1 MTSADSPTAPSRG
14 ARLKAEFALLYLGL
28 PALLAFGLGPGA
40 MWAVMIGAVVV
51 SGALL
56 ALTPGVRRRE
66 LIEGPLVGS
75 LPALAIFTLVTAGLG
90 TALALWLLPEAFL
103 GLPRRATGLWIAI
116 MLLYPLLSA
125 LPQEVMFRMLF
136 YRRYGALFPDRR
148 TAIAVNA
155 TVFALAHA
163 FLWNPTALAMT
174 AVGGV
179 LFSLAY
185 LETGRG
191 RNLLFATL
199 LHAIAGWVIFTV
211 GLGRFFYHGA
221 APG

>member
-1 MTSADSPTAPSRG
+1 MSLAPAASPPVSRV
-14 ARLKAEFALLYLGL
+14 RLKAEFALLFLGL

-40 MWAVMIGAVVV
+40 LWSVMIGAFLASV
-51 SGALL
+51 ALL
-56 ALTPGVRRRE
+56 AVTPGVSWRE
-66 LIEGPLVGS
+66 LVEGPLVGAWGG
-75 LPALAIFTLVTAGLG
+75 LLLFTTTTAALATGAV
-90 TALALWLLPEAFL
+90 LWLAPEALF
-103 GLPRRATGLWIAI
+103 GLPRRATGLWLAI

-136 YRRYGALFPDRR
+136 YRRYGVLFPDRR
-148 TAIAVNA
+148 AAVAVNA
-155 TVFALAHA
+155 AVFALAHG

-174 AVGGV
+174 AAGGV

-185 LETGRG
+185 LETGKG

-221 APG
+221 APV